1 MSKCE
6 NCGTSSATSWTT
18 YDKKHVCM
26 DCYMSLKKQKL
37 LDKSEN
43 INQASDFEQWKSSD
57 LSEIFWIMLGE
68 YQKRPNKKALKL
80 MFRAYLWAVHADHG
94 LSNSFAHALD
104 WCGIDLYAEKNKDL
118 PEE

>member
-6 NCGTSSATSWTT
+6 NCGTSSATWTT

-26 DCYMSLKKQKL
+26 DCYRSLKKQKL

-43 INQASDFEQWKSSD
+43 INQVSDFEQWKSSD
-57 LSEIFWIMLGE
+57 LSEIFWIMIGE